1 MGVADRDWMRE
12 RKTDWGS
19 PRAELA
25 GHAAAA
31 DVLSG
36 AGLVA
41 FGVLVVVAVLL
52 PRLTIDGRHWH
63 LLFLP

>member
-19 PRAELA
+19 ASDGASGPRR
-25 GHAAAA
+25 GRGR
-31 DVLSG
+31 SFG
-36 AGLVA
+36 GWLVA

>member
-1 MGVADRDWMRE
+1 LGFAS
-12 RKTDWGS
+12 GGAS
-19 PRAELA
+19 GPRR
-25 GHAAAA
+25 GRGR
-31 DVLSG
+31 SFG
-36 AGLVA
+36 GWLVA